1 LELAPFFYGG
11 GVALDIWLQKKFK
24 ANKLTLKLVAKKTG
38 LHKKSIYGYVCGDY
52 APRLINLIAIVEVI
66 SIAENTSPLRL
77 LVEALLSIDELTYA
91 EERYNK
97 RTSAKTRHLPALK
110 LSQRP
115 QVL

>member
-11 GVALDIWLQKKFK
+11 GVALNVWLQKKFK
-24 ANKLTLKLVAKKTG
+24 ENKLTLKLVAKKTG
-38 LHKKSIYGYVCGDY
+38 LHTSSLSGYVCGEY

-66 SIAENTSPLRL
+66 SIVEDSSPRRL

-97 RTSAKTRHLPALK
+97 RTSAKTKHLPAFK
-110 LSQRP
+110 T
-115 QVL
+115 